1 MVFRFEEAR
10 TVFYDEYARLIDD
23 PDHSDEE
30 ERLILLRL
38 SGALRLLTVCHCY
51 RSPGEVIRIISARK
65 ATRAEAKF
73 YP

>member
-38 SGALRLLTVCHCY
+38 SGALRLLTLITVI
-51 RSPGEVIRIISARK
+51 EVG
-65 ATRAEAKF
+65 
-73 YP
+73 